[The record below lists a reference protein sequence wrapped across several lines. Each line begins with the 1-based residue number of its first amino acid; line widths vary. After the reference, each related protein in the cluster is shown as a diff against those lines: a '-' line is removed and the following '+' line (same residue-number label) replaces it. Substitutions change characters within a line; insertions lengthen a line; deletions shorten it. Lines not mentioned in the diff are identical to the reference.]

1 MSWYWVRCRR
11 SKESSELAARTGG
24 SIWLVVGSTVEL
36 GVNRSGST
44 TLNLPFR
51 VFGSW
56 ILVVFKVELESRLVF
71 SRLEFKV
78 AGIKAGIKVGSQGW
92 WFSRLEFKVSVGGR
106 LQRSVF
112 SATESCQRFHF
123 TLVRF
128 STLS

>member
-1 MSWYWVRCRR
+1 MELVSWYWVRCRR

-78 AGIKAGIKVGSQGW
+78 AGIKAGIKVGVKVGGFQGW
-92 WFSRLEFKVSVGGR
+92 SSRFRLVDGCNGR
-106 LQRSVF
+106 CFRRLNPVNGF
-112 SATESCQRFHF
+112 I
-123 TLVRF
+123 L
-128 STLS
+128 LL